1 MRGIGPADYP
11 RATNDVTLQPEFI
24 RLHVLTKNLQSVRD
38 QSRWEDLLVEFE
50 VCDCDVGFFT
60 ETWRSKRQEC
70 FEMSSGG
77 RLFLS
82 GGGSRQGVGIG
93 ISARIVIGGD
103 FNANVGSLQWSD
115 EQDVVGEW
123 GSGLRNAR
131 GATWISWILMN
142 GLRIAS
148 RQSPTNNVDDSW
160 TCQRTM
166 DGARVQL
173 DYILTDARA
182 CVDTIWHDQLIPIGL
197 DHRCV
202 HCLLRWRG
210 VRPSLGNRRWNLK
223 NWMPILDMDGGP
235 SLFQNSL
242 REMLDGNSFHAKCW
256 NTVFLKVESNKAFMV
271 RRLSHSNHPQ
281 CSGTSAT
288 AGAKVLILSGG
299 RNCPSTSKNS
309 IDNNFAL
316 GNPRNCRH
324 AYAILHRGRCCG
336 ACSARLAM
344 KLQINLM
351 SMTLQKCWS
360 ICSMVTLL
368 LP

>member
-131 GATWISWILMN
+131 GATLISWILMN

-210 VRPSLGNRRWNLK
+210 VRPSLGNNGQWSMVNACTPQGE
-223 NWMPILDMDGGP
+223 PILGTGGGKKYVHWFRMQVQISFTSGKSLQKVHSSDDGI
-235 SLFQNSL
+235 SL
-242 REMLDGNSFHAKCW
+242 
-256 NTVFLKVESNKAFMV
+256 
-271 RRLSHSNHPQ
+271 P
-281 CSGTSAT
+281 
-288 AGAKVLILSGG
+288 
-299 RNCPSTSKNS
+299 
-309 IDNNFAL
+309 
-316 GNPRNCRH
+316 
-324 AYAILHRGRCCG
+324 
-336 ACSARLAM
+336 LAM
-344 KLQINLM
+344 VPNLCIWRHGVK
-351 SMTLQKCWS
+351 SQS
-360 ICSMVTLL
+360 QSLL
-368 LP
+368 ARRQPL